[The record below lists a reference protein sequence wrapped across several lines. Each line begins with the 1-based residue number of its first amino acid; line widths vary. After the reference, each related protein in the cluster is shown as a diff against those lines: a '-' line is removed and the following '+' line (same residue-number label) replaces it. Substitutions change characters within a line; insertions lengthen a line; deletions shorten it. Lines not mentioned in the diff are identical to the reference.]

1 MIVFLLVN
9 IVYLRHSPTFLA
21 MIQLN
26 DLSFEEAISEATI
39 TEAIDQV
46 AARINTDYAGKT
58 PVFVVVLNGA
68 FRFAS
73 ALISRFNGDC
83 RVEFVKMSSYD
94 GTESTGDV
102 MTHLALDFDLDDQE
116 IIFVED
122 IVDSGN
128 TLEKL
133 INMIADGGIAN
144 YSIATLFFKPEA
156 YTKEYKIHYPGLKIP
171 NDFIVG
177 YGLDYNGLGRNL
189 NAIYKLKKTD

>member
-1 MIVFLLVN
+1 MI
-9 IVYLRHSPTFLA
+9 R
-21 MIQLN
+21 LN
-26 DLSFEEAISEATI
+26 DLSFEESISANAI
-39 TEAIDQV
+39 TEAIEQV
-46 AARINTDYAGKT
+46 AAKINADYAGKT
-58 PVFVVVLNGA
+58 PIFVVVLNGA

-73 ALISRFNGDC
+73 ALISKFEGDC

-94 GTESTGDV
+94 GTESTGEV
-102 MTHLALDFDLDDQE
+102 VTHIALDFDLEDQE

-133 INMIADGGIAN
+133 INMIAGGGIAN
-144 YSIATLFFKPEA
+144 YRVATLFFKPEA

-189 NAIYKLKKTD
+189 NAIYKLKKTN

>member
-1 MIVFLLVN
+1 MI
-9 IVYLRHSPTFLA
+9 R
-21 MIQLN
+21 LN
-26 DLSFEEAISEATI
+26 DLSFETFISEEAIND
-39 TEAIDQV
+39 AIDKLAVQ
-46 AARINTDYAGKT
+46 INTDYAGKT
-58 PVFVVVLNGA
+58 PVFIVVLNGA

-73 ALISRFNGDC
+73 EIISRFTGDC

-102 MTHLALDFDLDDQE
+102 LTHMTLDFELEDE
-116 IIFVED
+116 EVIIVED

-128 TLEKL
+128 TIEKL
-133 INMIADGGIAN
+133 VNMIAGGSIAN

-156 YTKEYKIHYPGLKIP
+156 YTKEYKIHYPGLEIP